1 MFEYDQEIVNT
12 LINKNNDFKRLFD
25 KHSSLKGTVRE
36 MNEGNIG
43 IDQLSLEK
51 LKKTKLKLKDRMSL
65 IIENHR

>member
-1 MFEYDQEIVNT
+1 MFEYDQEIVNA
-12 LINKNNDFKRLFD
+12 LLNKNNNFKRLFD
-25 KHSSLKGTVRE
+25 KHSSLKDTVRE